1 MAFSDVEAFRE
12 QALADWFQYVACSLQ
27 NKKGFEELASIDF
40 GLSSKLRRSSGVPL
54 SALGNFTSGA
64 ALTTGQKK
72 HFLAVGDSL
81 CKHCGA
87 EDTQR
92 HRLVECPGTQS
103 ARDQIDTVALK
114 TLPCLQ
120 LEKML
125 FKQPLAIAEWH
136 KYTQSLKLETFYEFF
151 DRRVCLF
158 TDGSTYNGAEIPR
171 CTWSVVLADPEKL
184 EAAIYEVGQLPG
196 RQTNFRAELY
206 AVAVA
211 IQCAPGAWIF
221 SDALGVVRGVKRLLA
236 EGWSEAFWSKQKNL
250 GLWRFLWARLQ
261 SKLHFEWQIVHVES
275 HRDFRMQDTPFAAW
289 TAYYNEQADEA
300 AKAVQRDQTQPGFRL
315 HLLAQQAYMRLHG
328 TAKQVANLQSNLLQL
343 SRGTHSKQLQS
354 VPVVPER
361 QLHVEVGAVI
371 DIHWPVARMYN
382 DTILSPPFLYKLHEF
397 LQGQSWCVAI
407 SPISLAE
414 LYVIFV
420 SETNWI
426 SPVNVGSWPL
436 EQQPS
441 KWRSAIPVAWLHET
455 QHEPLLLHRPAF
467 NKQVTIFLHSLK
479 YIIKELNLPWSLV
492 RGKHLSWCDCYKDVP
507 GLSVF
512 PLAFQ
517 KSARHLF
524 LKTLG
529 AATFEH
535 FAKSRYDPPL
545 KPVVYS
551 QEITSPQQ
559 RWNAYYRRR
568 RGARGR

>member
-1 MAFSDVEAFRE
+1 MVGWEPCQGLLIRTSANTLHVAFSDVEAFRE

-371 DIHWPVARMYN
+371 DIHWPDKAGV
-382 DTILSPPFLYKLHEF
+382 
-397 LQGQSWCVAI
+397 
-407 SPISLAE
+407 
-414 LYVIFV
+414 
-420 SETNWI
+420 
-426 SPVNVGSWPL
+426 
-436 EQQPS
+436 
-441 KWRSAIPVAWLHET
+441 
-455 QHEPLLLHRPAF
+455 LL
-467 NKQVTIFLHSLK
+467 
-479 YIIKELNLPWSLV
+479 
-492 RGKHLSWCDCYKDVP
+492 
-507 GLSVF
+507 
-512 PLAFQ
+512 
-517 KSARHLF
+517 
-524 LKTLG
+524 
-529 AATFEH
+529 
-535 FAKSRYDPPL
+535 
-545 KPVVYS
+545 
-551 QEITSPQQ
+551 
-559 RWNAYYRRR
+559 YRR
-568 RGARGR
+568 